1 MTSNNRG
8 EHICK
13 SGAVFHWKRDEV
25 PGHAGV
31 LSGYFS
37 TRAGQADVEEVQAY
51 LRSLVPENGTVEFC
65 RVFDGPSQLA
75 VQQRATAITD
85 QLLGRASR
93 N

>member
-1 MTSNNRG
+1 MNGNSG
-8 EHICK
+8 EYTCK

-25 PGHAGV
+25 PGIAGV

-37 TRAGQADVEEVQAY
+37 TRASNAEVDEVQVF
-51 LRSLVPENGTVEFC
+51 LRTLVPESVTVEFC
-65 RVFDGPSQLA
+65 QVLDGATLAEAKQRTLA
-75 VQQRATAITD
+75 VTD